1 MTIIPLDRLA
11 DLPAG
16 YRECVSANSLD
27 EAVRIYGR
35 EVGRC
40 WNFRNFY
47 YFEEA
52 E

>member
-1 MTIIPLDRLA
+1 MLITLDSLSQ
-11 DLPAG
+11 LPDG
-16 YRECVSANSLD
+16 YLRCVSANSYED
-27 EAVRIYGR
+27 AVRVYGR

-40 WNFRNFY
+40 WNFRNWY